1 MSKAARVT
9 RLTPTS
15 CEKIQA
21 LMLEACKTIAA
32 DHGLVI
38 ESAGWRGLEPGF
50 AFEPSFRVSIPAPD
64 GKPLNLEKEMFAL
77 LAEQYGLEATDFG
90 REFIASGER
99 FRITGIDPRRPKYPI
114 SVERIPD
121 RRGFKF
127 TAQRASQT
135 LTFTN
140 RSSTWP
146 KSQLRADGA
155 QLLRWISG
163 RVGHLVA
170 SILQTCRRAPNL
182 NDDSLRRRNCWAFT
196 RVV

>member
-15 CEKIQA
+15 CAQIQA
-21 LMLEACKTIAA
+21 LMLEACKKIAA

-50 AFEPSFRVSIPAPD
+50 AFEPAFRISIPAPD

-127 TAQRASQT
+127 TADNVAM
-135 LTFTN
+135 
-140 RSSTWP
+140 
-146 KSQLRADGA
+146 
-155 QLLRWISG
+155 LLKANG
-163 RVGHLVA
+163 K
-170 SILQTCRRAPNL
+170 P
-182 NDDSLRRRNCWAFT
+182 
-196 RVV
+196 